1 MDLNDVLTF
10 AQVVQS
16 GSFTAAA
23 RKLGIQ
29 KSGASRRV
37 AALEESL
44 GTRLLQRTTRALRL
58 TDEGRV
64 FYDHCLRAL
73 AELEDG
79 KLALGGMVA
88 NPRGVLRV
96 TAPLSFGFVGPIVA
110 EFLQRWPEMEVELVC
125 TDRVVD
131 LVEEGFDVAIRA
143 GTLPDSSLIARRIG
157 SLPRFLV
164 ASPSYLRRR
173 RPPRQPAD
181 LATHDCVS
189 FGTRRSPWLLQ
200 SEGESIEVSV
210 SSRLLVNDFDLLR
223 QAVVAGLGIGLLPEP
238 DCVLPLTEGRLKQLL
253 PAWTSVDTPI
263 HAVYPSLRHLSSKT
277 KVFVDHLQAR
287 MGQPLE
293 RSINRTQDPAS
304 G

>member
-10 AQVVQS
+10 TQVVRS

-37 AALEESL
+37 SALEESL
-44 GTRLLQRTTRALRL
+44 GVRLLQRTTRALRL

-79 KLALGGMVA
+79 KLALGGTTA
-88 NPRGVLRV
+88 TPRGVLRV
-96 TAPLSFGFVGPIVA
+96 TAPLSFGFLGPFVA
-110 EFLQRWPEMEVELVC
+110 EFLQRWPEVEVELVC

-143 GTLPDSSLIARRIG
+143 GKLPDSSLIARRIG

-164 ASPSYLRRR
+164 ASPSYLRRKR
-173 RPPRQPAD
+173 QPRLPAD
-181 LATHDCVS
+181 LASHECVS
-189 FGTRRSPWLLQ
+189 FGTRRSSWLLQ
-200 SEGESIEVSV
+200 SEGESIEVPV

-223 QAVVAGLGIGLLPEP
+223 QAVIAGLGIGLLPEP
-238 DCVLPLTEGRLKQLL
+238 DCALPLTEGRLKRIL
-253 PAWTSVDTPI
+253 PAWTGVETPI
-263 HAVYPSLRHLSSKT
+263 HAVYPSSRHLSSKV
-277 KVFVDHLQAR
+277 KAFVDHLHAR
-287 MGQPLE
+287 MGQPL
-293 RSINRTQDPAS
+293 RQPS